1 MKTSFPFFSLFLK
14 KDYKERSLAFIVC
27 KMGKL
32 GLGESNEFPIPRTP
46 PFQKYSVKVRKKYTE
61 DNYKTVGHKT
71 AKLI

>member
-1 MKTSFPFFSLFLK
+1 
-14 KDYKERSLAFIVC
+14 
-27 KMGKL
+27 MGKL
-32 GLGESNEFPIPRTP
+32 GLGEFNEFPIPRTP